1 MHILSRK
8 LSENGGY
15 SVIQTWPGDVPP
27 EGYVIVPDTLDTKVF
42 YEFLGF
48 VDLTIEGNTVTAMT
62 GNQAAL
68 DAYKASLPEPTPPP
82 PTTEERVA
90 ALESENTMLKAQVSA
105 QSAVTSIT
113 FVALAESGGLD
124 EITAS
129 EHAELFA
136 EWAYPVA
143 YTVGQLRRYNGTLY
157 KCVQAHTS
165 QADWTPDTAASLWS
179 VAADPAEE
187 WPAWSQPV
195 GAHDAYAK
203 GDKVSHNGKHWTS
216 NVDSNVWEPGVYGWT
231 EATE

>member
-1 MHILSRK
+1 MTIIEITALS
-8 LSENGGY
+8 NGAHRN
-15 SVIQTWPGDVPP
+15 QTVSGAVT
-27 EGYVIVPDTLDTKVF
+27 VPDGWAILPDGMDTPNFPFGEV
-42 YEFLGF
+42 
-48 VDLTIEGNTVTAMT
+48 TVNDAAPPVVTSWTA
-62 GNQAAL
+62 GE
-68 DAYKASLPEPTPPP
+68 LPEPEPEPEPT

-90 ALESENTMLKAQVSA
+90 ALESENSMLKAQVSA
-105 QSAVTSIT
+105 QSDVASIT
-113 FVALAESGGLD
+113 FVTLCEVGTLD
-124 EITAS
+124 MVTAS

-136 EWAYPVA
+136 EWAYPIA

-216 NVDSNVWEPGVYGWT
+216 SVDNNVWEPGVYGWT

>member
-15 SVIQTWPGDVPP
+15 SVIQTWPGEIPP
-27 EGYVIVPDTLDTKVF
+27 EGYVIVPDTLDTSVF

-48 VDLTIEGNTVTAMT
+48 VDLTIEGDTVTAMT

-68 DAYKASLPEPTPPP
+68 DAYKASLPEPTPLP
-82 PTTEERVA
+82 PTTKERVA